1 MFKKHCFFL
10 LMELKLAIKLIPKM
24 FAGAV
29 VFSLL
34 SLLIGYAG
42 TKLLYG
48 SGSSFFFRIA
58 TVLPENDSLVNI
70 GFNMISEMDSLKD
83 YCEFI
88 RTDPDTAAGLLKD
101 GEVYGI
107 VEIPPGFVEDV
118 LNGTNTPA
126 RIILPDNAGME
137 AVLFRSVLN
146 AGSATL
152 AYVQSGIYA
161 VTDTYFR
168 YGLTAA
174 EVAAATDKLNSEYI
188 RFVLNRGTFIDK
200 ETVSST
206 GALTLAQFFVCCGVL
221 LLMLFSGMTLN
232 SYVAQESGGL
242 ITLLRR
248 NGISPFFLVLS
259 KVLMTALL
267 YGVLFLFLIAA
278 AKLAV
283 IKGFPENE
291 GLRALFF
298 DFTPANIGIFFFVT
312 VLFAAYTA
320 MVFTLA
326 GSGLYGTLLL
336 FVLNI
341 VMLFASGCILPGAY
355 LPKAV
360 ASAGSLLP
368 TALFRRLLGGM
379 YTHEFNAAVFFGAC
393 LYLALFLALGAI
405 LKKGERR

>member
-10 LMELKLAIKLIPKM
+10 LMELKLALKLIPKM
-24 FAGAV
+24 FAGAA

-42 TKLLYG
+42 TKLLYAG
-48 SGSSFFFRIA
+48 GSSFFFRIA
-58 TVLPENDSLVNI
+58 TVLPENDPLVNI
-70 GFNMISEMDSLKD
+70 GFNMITEMDSLKD

-88 RTDPDTAAGLLKD
+88 KTDPDTAAKLLGD
-101 GEVYGI
+101 GEVYGV

-146 AGSATL
+146 AGSSTL

-161 VTDTYFR
+161 VTDTYYR
-168 YGLTAA
+168 YGLTPA
-174 EVAAATDKLNSEYI
+174 EVADATDKLNSEYI

-200 ETVSST
+200 ETVRST
-206 GALTLAQFFVCCGVL
+206 GALTLAQFFVCCGIL

-232 SYVAQESGGL
+232 SYVTQESGGL
-242 ITLLRR
+242 ITMLGR
-248 NGISPFFLVLS
+248 NGISPFFLVLC
-259 KVLMTALL
+259 KVLVTALL
-267 YGVLFLFLIAA
+267 YGVLFLSLIAGG
-278 AKLAV
+278 KFAV

-291 GLRALFF
+291 GLTTLFF
-298 DFTPANIGIFFFVT
+298 DFTPENIGIFLFVT
-312 VLFAAYTA
+312 VLVAAYVV
-320 MVFTLA
+320 MIFTLA

-336 FVLNI
+336 FALNI
-341 VMLFASGCILPGAY
+341 VMLFASGCILPEAY

-360 ASAGSLLP
+360 AAVGSLLP
-368 TALFRRLLGGM
+368 TALLRRLLGGM
-379 YTHEFNAAVFFGAC
+379 YTHEFNAAICLGAC
-393 LYLALFLALGAI
+393 LYLILFLALGAI
-405 LKKGERR
+405 LKKGERG